1 MTDTLYKDKYQ
12 EDIDIYYHHQDVVM
26 YQILLLMMVSCSPD
40 PLLRAQFLLRE
51 VARDFAMD
59 DDQFCQKLSVLAKL
73 KYLRY
78 TIQGSTLYVQYNSR
92 LHSKHA
98 LSAAS

>member
-1 MTDTLYKDKYQ
+1 MIDTVYKDKYQ

-26 YQILLLMMVSCSPD
+26 YQILLCMMISCSPD
-40 PLLRAQFLLRE
+40 RYLRAEFPLRE
-51 VARDFAMD
+51 IAADFNMSD
-59 DDQFCQKLSVLAKL
+59 DDFCAKLSVLAKL

-78 TIQGSTLYVQYNSR
+78 TIQGTKLYVQYNSR